1 VNSTAQYLNPS
12 EAAKQLGVS
21 TKALRLYEERGL
33 LKPLR
38 TAAGWRAYGSNEM
51 TRATEIVELRGL
63 GLSLAEVAQV
73 LDGEAA
79 ALGRALAAHEAI
91 LDARA
96 RALHETILR
105 VRKLRGELDR
115 GTMLVASVVSRI
127 RETGGNAIGVAFDL
141 PWPWGGERFEIP
153 ELRRLTCIT
162 GPLGSGKTSLAMRM
176 AEVIPGASFVGEDRL
191 KDNAAAA
198 KVLLAGH
205 SQLEARVRRSVTM
218 IVAAGGN
225 ESDALLAL
233 FTALETEGPSVQV
246 INMLEEGLDMATQ
259 EALIC
264 FLRRRAPEARQL
276 IFLTRSSSILDVD
289 LVGPD
294 ETIILCPANHSPP
307 MLVAPYRG
315 TAGYEAL
322 TTCLAAPDV
331 RARTAGV
338 VAMRHSA

>member
-1 VNSTAQYLNPS
+1 MNATARHLNPS

-38 TAAGWRAYGSNEM
+38 SATGWRAYGPDEA
-51 TRATEIVELRGL
+51 RATEIVALRAI

-73 LDGEAA
+73 LGGEASV
-79 ALGRALAAHEAI
+79 LGRALAAHEVT
-91 LDARA
+91 LEARA
-96 RALHETILR
+96 RALHETALR
-105 VRKLRGELDR
+105 VRKLRGELDH
-115 GTMLVASVVSRI
+115 GTIWIASIVSRI
-127 RETGGNAIGVAFDL
+127 REAGNAISVALDL

-162 GPLGSGKTSLAMRM
+162 GPLGSGKTRLAMRM

-191 KDNAAAA
+191 KDNAASA
-198 KVLLAGH
+198 KELLAGN
-205 SQLEARVRRSVTM
+205 SQLEARVRRSVAM
-218 IVAAGGN
+218 IAEAGGN

-233 FTALETEGPSVQV
+233 FTALEAEGPSVHV
-246 INMLEEGLDMATQ
+246 VDMLEEGLDTATQ

-264 FLRRRAPEARQL
+264 YLRRRAPEARQL
-276 IFLTRSSSILDVD
+276 IFLTRSSVILDVD

-307 MLVAPYRG
+307 MLVAPYRD
-315 TAGYEAL
+315 TPGYEAL
-322 TTCLAAPDV
+322 TTCLAAPAV

-338 VAMRHSA
+338 VAMRRSA